1 MKRYDVVLGR
11 SGGRPHARCDETP
24 EGAYVRHYVAQRL
37 IDAKQAEIDA
47 LKAQNA
53 ELLAAQEWRDIESAP
68 KDGTDFLVDYEGV
81 TIARW
86 QPDGSPFPWIFLD
99 TDDGKFIFNR
109 FRESVEGLVWRPK
122 PLGWEAIAKARGD
135 L

>member
-1 MKRYDVVLGR
+1 MIRYIELIEPFDQNGYTPNSVMASSPNGDWVLY
-11 SGGRPHARCDETP
+11 SEA
-24 EGAYVRHYVAQRL
+24 
-37 IDAKQAEIDA
+37 QAEIDA
-47 LKAQNA
+47 LKAERDA
-53 ELLAAQEWRDIESAP
+53 LLAAQEWRDIESAP

-86 QPDGSPFPWIFLD
+86 QPDGSPFPWILLD

-109 FRESVEGLVWRPK
+109 FRESVEGLVWRHK

>member
-53 ELLAAQEWRDIESAP
+53 ELLAAQEGTPCKHKFHVDAGGVLFCVYCSASFSEQ
-68 KDGTDFLVDYEGV
+68 K
-81 TIARW
+81 
-86 QPDGSPFPWIFLD
+86 
-99 TDDGKFIFNR
+99 
-109 FRESVEGLVWRPK
+109 
-122 PLGWEAIAKARGD
+122 EAIAKARGESCNTF
-135 L
+135 

>member
-53 ELLAAQEWRDIESAP
+53 ELLAAQEGTPCKHKFHVDAGGVLFCVYCSASFSEQ
-68 KDGTDFLVDYEGV
+68 K
-81 TIARW
+81 
-86 QPDGSPFPWIFLD
+86 
-99 TDDGKFIFNR
+99 
-109 FRESVEGLVWRPK
+109 
-122 PLGWEAIAKARGD
+122 EAIAKARGD
-135 L
+135 RV